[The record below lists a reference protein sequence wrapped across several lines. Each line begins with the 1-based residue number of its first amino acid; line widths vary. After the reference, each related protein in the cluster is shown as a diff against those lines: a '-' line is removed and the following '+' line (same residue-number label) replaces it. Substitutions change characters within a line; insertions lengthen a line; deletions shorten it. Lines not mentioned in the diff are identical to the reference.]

1 MTKKEFL
8 EKLSELLKKDKK
20 NEIWKLIGYY
30 KEDSK
35 TSKRQNAAYWATEVR
50 TKRVKEKIQNA
61 INLLNLEN
69 KAITPYQVAKTAG
82 ISYNTAKRHLK
93 ALYGQN

>member
-8 EKLSELLKKDKK
+8 EKLTEFLREGRED
-20 NEIWKLIGYY
+20 EIWKLIGHY
-30 KEDSK
+30 EESSK

-50 TKRVKEKIQNA
+50 TKKVKEKIQNA

-82 ISYNTAKRHLK
+82 ISYNTAKKHLK